1 MSYVSDTPIKPPIN
15 GILQITDKME
25 IRNIRVQDISPNT
38 GQLEGLP
45 KNPRF
50 IRDERFDA
58 LRKSIEDAPE
68 MLSLRELLVFPH
80 KGKYV
85 AIGGNMRLRA
95 CRDIGYAELPC
106 KVLDPGTPVDK
117 LREYAIKD
125 NESFGQYDFGAL
137 VDEWDTDE
145 LQRWGVEL
153 QGFEDR
159 DTGSPFEF
167 DTEATTA
174 TGGKT
179 EGADEEKKNERTRT
193 DERYNIS
200 LFDRNDCEGRFDMP
214 LLRRELIVP
223 KSVIGF
229 NYAKTAEDRSVGVH
243 FFLDDYQFERV
254 WSDPITYSDML
265 SDFRCVF
272 TPDFSLYDD
281 MPEAMKVY
289 NVYRSR
295 LIGQVMQR
303 GGMHVIPTIS
313 WSDGRSFDYCFDGV
327 EKGGAVAVSTIGTK
341 NARGV
346 WENGFAE
353 MVRRLE
359 PAKVLLYGSDTYN
372 DYAKKV
378 ATESEIYFYKQN
390 FENRRING
398 ERII

>member
-1 MSYVSDTPIKPPIN
+1 
-15 GILQITDKME
+15 ME

-174 TGGKT
+174 TDDKK
-179 EGADEEKKNERTRT
+179 DEDGRYYGDERERT
-193 DERYNIS
+193 YNLVNLREFDAKRCDGFYQIPTIDPCDYVPES
-200 LFDRNDCEGRFDMP
+200 L
-214 LLRRELIVP
+214 
-223 KSVIGF
+223 IGF
-229 NYAKTAEDRSVGVH
+229 NYVKSDTAHKDTVH
-243 FFLDDYQFERV
+243 FFIDDYQFERV
-254 WSDPITYSDML
+254 WNNPLVSIERL
-265 SDFRCVF
+265 KDFPATL
-272 TPDFSLYDD
+272 TPDFSLYMD
-281 MPEAMKVY
+281 MPMAMKIW

-295 LIGQVMQR
+295 LFGQMCQ
-303 GGMHVIPTIS
+303 GAGMKVIPTLS
-313 WSDGRSFDYCFDGV
+313 WAEPETFSFCFDGL
-327 EKGGAVAVSTIGTK
+327 KPGGVVAVSTVGVMNDK
-341 NARGV
+341 NAREVFRSGMD
-346 WENGFAE
+346 EAIK
-353 MVRRLE
+353 RLK
-359 PAKVLLYGSDTYN
+359 PSCVICYGSKI
-372 DYAKKV
+372 DYEFGDVKV
-378 ATESEIYFYKQN
+378 KYIEA
-390 FENRRING
+390 RRFG
-398 ERII
+398 

>member
-1 MSYVSDTPIKPPIN
+1 MRYVSDTSINPPIN

-153 QGFEDR
+153 QGFGDENL
-159 DTGSPFEF
+159 PIKF
-167 DTEATTA
+167 DTDSPEKKIP
-174 TGGKT
+174 G
-179 EGADEEKKNERTRT
+179 EEEKKNERTRT
-193 DERYNIS
+193 DEKYNIT
-200 LFDRNDCEGRFDMP
+200 LFDRDDCEGAFDMP
-214 LLRRELIVP
+214 RLYRELIIP

-229 NYAKTAEDRSVGVH
+229 NYVKTAEEKSVGVH

-254 WSDPITYSDML
+254 WADPVAYCDTL
-265 SDFRCVF
+265 SEFDCVF

-281 MPEAMKVY
+281 MPEAMKVW

-295 LIGQVMQR
+295 LVGQVMQR
-303 GGMHVIPTIS
+303 FGMHVIPTVS
-313 WSDGRSFDYCFDGV
+313 WSGERSFSYCFDGI
-327 EKGGAVAVSTIGTK
+327 EKGGVVAVSTIGTK
-341 NARGV
+341 NARPV

-372 DYAKKV
+372 DYAKEV
-378 ATESEIYFYKQN
+378 AAESEIYFYKQN